1 MVDAQTEQSPNLDYL
16 SLIQAIATEPLPL
29 GVYTFKLKNSR
40 VAAHILDWSRQEQ
53 VNVVMAMVAWCA
65 ESAPS
70 PEDSLRT
77 GFHRYWN
84 VFQAISQLLNRQLP
98 LTHEQLVTLLAA
110 TNQGNN
116 QWLWLQSMANIT
128 KTVEYYLKEHPCTPA
143 LAEQIEQIIHWLP
156 DYGSAYRKYHVRLEQ
171 LIAPNTGLALPLVR
185 GEAFSDRAIQD
196 LEALPP
202 ARQQTWTQLLIK
214 CQESSSG
221 KPSGT
226 WLKSTQPLLDAIG
239 LATFHQ
245 YLLQWFPLVERPRT
259 QPIASWSQWQ
269 PDPNQMINERNAD
282 ILKGLVWLCATTAD
296 EAIAKA
302 LARLAVTAYR
312 KVPTIGP
319 RCVRLG
325 NACVWALGQIDN
337 EIGVA
342 QLAWLK
348 VKVKFGTA
356 QKGIEK
362 ALTVAAE
369 PLGLTRFEVEELSIP
384 AYGLETVGLRRERL
398 DEFTAELVVTNSH
411 STELRWFKP
420 DGKLQKS
427 IPKAVKDNHADTLK
441 ELKQAAKDI
450 QTMLPVQRDRLE
462 QLYWQQKTWP
472 LAVWQERYLNHPLV
486 GTLARRLIWQFHEG
500 EQLAAGIWHEGQFVS
515 HDGRPL
521 GWIADTTQVQLWH
534 PIFTAAET
542 ILAWRNWLL
551 EHQIQQPFKQAY
563 RELYLLTAAE
573 ENTRVYS
580 NRFAAHILKQ
590 HQFNALCGQRG
601 WKNRLRLMVDDE
613 LPPPTLSLP
622 QWGLRAEFWVEGIG
636 DNYGTD
642 TTETGTFLYL
652 ATDQVRFYPL
662 GAAENYAHAGGGRYS
677 NIGRHTLRPG
687 EPIPLKQ
694 IPALVFSEVMR
705 DVDLFV
711 GVASV
716 GNDPNWSDG
725 GVEGRY
731 RDYWYGYSFGELSET
746 AKTRK
751 QVLETL
757 IPRLKIRA
765 RCQLR
770 DKFLVVRGD
779 LRTYKIHLG
788 SGNILM
794 EPNDRYLCIVP
805 ARGGSSGASAS
816 QVFLPFEGDNMLSII
831 LSKAF
836 LLADDTS
843 IKDPTIVHQI
853 R

>member
-1 MVDAQTEQSPNLDYL
+1 MADPQTDYL
-16 SLIQAIATEPLPL
+16 SLIEAIAIESLPF

-40 VAAHILDWSRQEQ
+40 VAAHILNWSRQEQ
-53 VNVVMAMVAWCA
+53 VNLVMAMAAWCTEIA
-65 ESAPS
+65 HL
-70 PEDSLRT
+70 PEAGLRHD
-77 GFHRYWN
+77 FSRYWN
-84 VFQAISQLLNRQLP
+84 VFQAISQLLKRQLP
-98 LTHEQLVTLLAA
+98 LNHDQLVTLLAA
-110 TNQGNN
+110 MNQGGN
-116 QWLWLQSMANIT
+116 QWLWLPGMANIT

-143 LAEQIEQIIHWLP
+143 LAEQIEHILHWLP
-156 DYGSAYRKYHVRLEQ
+156 DYGSAYRKYYLRLERS
-171 LIAPNTGLALPLVR
+171 IAPKTGLTLPLVA
-185 GEAFSDRAIQD
+185 GEAWSDRVFRD
-196 LEALPP
+196 LETLPP
-202 ARQQTWTQLLIK
+202 EEQQTWTQLLSK

-221 KPSGT
+221 KPSAT
-226 WLKSTQPLLDAIG
+226 WLKSTKPLLDAIG
-239 LATFHQ
+239 LTTFHQ
-245 YLLQWFPLVERPRT
+245 YLLQWFPLVDRPRT

-269 PDPNQMINERNAD
+269 PDPNQLIDERNAD
-282 ILKGLVWLCATTAD
+282 ILKGLVWLCATATD

-302 LARLAVTAYR
+302 LARLAVSAYR
-312 KVPTIGP
+312 KVPAIGP

-325 NACVWALGQIDN
+325 NACVWALGQIEN
-337 EIGVA
+337 ESGVA

-348 VKVKFGTA
+348 VKVKFGMA
-356 QKGIEK
+356 QKEIEK
-362 ALTVAAE
+362 ALTAAAKR
-369 PLGLTRFEVEELSIP
+369 LGLPRAEVEELSVP
-384 AYGLETVGLRRERL
+384 AYGLEVVGLRREQL
-398 DEFTAELVVTNSH
+398 GEFTAELVVTGSH

-427 IPKAVKDNHADTLK
+427 IPKAVKDNHADALK

-450 QTMLPVQRDRLE
+450 QTTLPVQRDRLE
-462 QLYWQQKTWP
+462 QLYWQQKTW
-472 LAVWQERYLNHPLV
+472 LFAAWQERYLNHPLV
-486 GTLARRLIWQFHEG
+486 GTLAQRLIWQFHEG
-500 EQLAAGIWHEGQFVS
+500 EQIEAGIWHEGQFVS

-521 GWIADTTQVQLWH
+521 RWIAETTQVQLWH

-573 ENTRVYS
+573 EKTRVYS

-590 HQFNALCGQRG
+590 HQFNALCRQRG
-601 WKNRLRLMVDDE
+601 WKNRLRLMVDDA

-622 QWGLRAEFWVEGIG
+622 QWGLRAEFWVEGVG
-636 DNYGTD
+636 DNYATD

-662 GAAENYAHAGGGRYS
+662 GATENYAHASGGGYS
-677 NIGRHTLRPG
+677 NIGRYID
-687 EPIPLKQ
+687 PIPLEQ

-725 GVEGRY
+725 GIEGRY
-731 RDYWYGYSFGELSET
+731 RDYWYGYSFGDLSET

-757 IPRLKIRA
+757 IPRLKICD

-805 ARGGSSGASAS
+805 ATGGSARASAS

-843 IKDPTIVHQI
+843 IKDPTILHQI